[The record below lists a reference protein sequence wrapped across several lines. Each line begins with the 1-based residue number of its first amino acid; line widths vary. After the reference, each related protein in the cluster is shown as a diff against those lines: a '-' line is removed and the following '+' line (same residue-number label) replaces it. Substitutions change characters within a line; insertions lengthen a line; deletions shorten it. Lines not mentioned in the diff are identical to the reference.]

1 MILTERVGAESW
13 RLLSNHLFLFSD
25 FWEKEK
31 DIKIMEDQQVSLIPD
46 QLDYWYGWDNL
57 ALQSQLGFAYFT
69 WALNYPPQ
77 STETRAPRGALYWK
91 EQQDML

>member
-1 MILTERVGAESW
+1 MNEGGEVFPTHQFIKRKGKIEL
-13 RLLSNHLFLFSD
+13 
-25 FWEKEK
+25 K